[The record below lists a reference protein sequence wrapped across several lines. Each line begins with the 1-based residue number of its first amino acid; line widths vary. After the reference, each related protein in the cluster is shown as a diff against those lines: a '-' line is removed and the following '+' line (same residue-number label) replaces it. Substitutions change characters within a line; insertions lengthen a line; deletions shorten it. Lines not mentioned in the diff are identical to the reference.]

1 MRAAVFKGPGQPL
14 VIETIADP
22 EPGAGEAVIRVQR
35 CGVCGTDLN
44 MTSGHGMDAP
54 LNSVIGHEYCGEV
67 VALGAGVEGL
77 KVGQF
82 VTAMPATGCGRCI
95 PCLSGFPL
103 GCAQM
108 QGMVG
113 GFGEYMRIAVA
124 STVILPQSLSMAD
137 GALVEPVAVGL
148 RGVRLS
154 GMRPGARVA
163 VLGAGA
169 IGLAS
174 IYWARLLG
182 AGRIVALSR
191 SARRA
196 DLSMEMG
203 ASGFETLGEGEAE
216 RLAAALGGMPEVV
229 LECTGAVG
237 MTQKAIELV
246 APGGTVVSL
255 GFCTSPDPILPSL
268 ATWKEVTVKFSF
280 AYNLT
285 EFQHSV
291 DMLAAGHVEPRAMV
305 SKTVGLDE
313 FPALLEQLRA
323 GSNETKVHVDP
334 WAVA

>member
-137 GALVEPVAVGL
+137 GALVEPVAVGD
-148 RGVRLS
+148 
-154 GMRPGARVA
+154 
-163 VLGAGA
+163 
-169 IGLAS
+169 GLP
-174 IYWARLLG
+174 
-182 AGRIVALSR
+182 
-191 SARRA
+191 
-196 DLSMEMG
+196 
-203 ASGFETLGEGEAE
+203 T
-216 RLAAALGGMPEVV
+216 GMPIFLSSREYVPAPLEATYQTTWAKCPEPLKDLVV
-229 LECTGAVG
+229 A
-237 MTQKAIELV
+237 
-246 APGGTVVSL
+246 GG
-255 GFCTSPDPILPSL
+255 D
-268 ATWKEVTVKFSF
+268 
-280 AYNLT
+280 
-285 EFQHSV
+285 H
-291 DMLAAGHVEPRAMV
+291 R
-305 SKTVGLDE
+305 DE
-313 FPALLEQLRA
+313 
-323 GSNETKVHVDP
+323 SS
-334 WAVA
+334 